1 MDRDSLATYELWDL
15 KRPSISKRSMLYHLK
30 PMGIGTGSVECLTSY
45 VARLAEAHSLS
56 PGVLLSRLLASHMTK
71 GYWARG
77 GARAGT
83 NGSGL
88 GNSSS
93 EHAKAINGVGV
104 IARDWVTILQN
115 LTRRADLDHLTLLP
129 WSNAFSQRNLLR
141 PTLAWC
147 PSCYENQRLS
157 NLPVYVPLL
166 WMFRCVTLCTKH
178 KQRLSSRCSC
188 CGRRQHWLDRRSVA
202 GHCSKCGEWLG
213 NKGNTGDVVIVES
226 NISPPELDWQTYVT
240 NQLENLI
247 LAAFSLPPTSKQRV
261 ALSLSH
267 CISRATDGNIS
278 QFAQSVGK
286 TKNTVWGWQS
296 GKTKI
301 PIDDLLRICRF
312 VGTSLVDLVYEN
324 DLVLNKLEL
333 PQPLVPASGV
343 KIARRPATSID
354 LKIIKSALTAALEDQ
369 PPKPMKAIAAS
380 VGIHKRI
387 LYKHLPEICKTIS
400 ARHRQY
406 RFQIKQAQRSISARR
421 MEETRIRLQTLGVYP
436 SRRRVAVEMRLQ
448 SKFCERG
455 ENRKTVALVA

>member
-1 MDRDSLATYELWDL
+1 
-15 KRPSISKRSMLYHLK
+15 
-30 PMGIGTGSVECLTSY
+30 MGIGTGSVECLTSY

-71 GYWARG
+71 GYWSRG
-77 GARAGT
+77 GARPGT
-83 NGSGL
+83 NGSAL

-115 LTRRADLDHLTLLP
+115 LTRRADLDHLTMLP

-141 PTLAWC
+141 PTVGWC
-147 PSCYENQRLS
+147 PSCYESQRLG

-166 WMFRCVTLCTKH
+166 WMFRCVTLCTRH

-188 CGRRQHWLDRRSVA
+188 CGRRQHWLERRSVA

-247 LAAFSLPPTSKQRV
+247 LAAFNLPPTSKQRV

-267 CISRATDGNIS
+267 YITRATDGNIS
-278 QFAQSVGK
+278 RFAQSVGK

-301 PIDDLLRICRF
+301 PIDDLLRICRS
-312 VGTSLVDLVYEN
+312 VGPSLVDFVYAD

-333 PQPLVPASGV
+333 TQPLVPVSGV
-343 KIARRPATSID
+343 KIVRRSVTTID
-354 LKIIKSALTAALEDQ
+354 LTAVESALTAAVEEE
-369 PPKPMKAIAAS
+369 PPLPMKAVATRM
-380 VGIHKRI
+380 GIQKRV
-387 LYKHLPEICKTIS
+387 LYKYFPETCKTVS
-400 ARHRQY
+400 ARCRQY
-406 RFQIKQAQRSISARR
+406 RFQIKETQQSVSVRR
-421 MEETRIRLQTLGVYP
+421 IEETRSRLQSLGIYP
-436 SRRRVAVEMRLQ
+436 SKRRVAAEMRIAVPVL
-448 SKFCERG
+448 
-455 ENRKTVALVA
+455 